1 MPGHGVLGF
10 DSVLDGDEVL
20 RDLVLA
26 RIIEPTS
33 KIDAERVLTETGVA
47 AASYRT
53 VKRRLPVIAKPAV
66 RQALSAACAAHAGL
80 GPASL
85 VLFDVST
92 LYFETDTGDG
102 FREPG
107 FSKERRLEP
116 QITLGLLTEPPGFRW
131 RWRRSRATRPRP
143 PPCCR

>member
-1 MPGHGVLGF
+1 MLGF
-10 DSVLDGDEVL
+10 DRVLDGDEVL

-33 KIDAERVLTETGVA
+33 KIDAERVLAETGVA

-92 LYFETDTGDG
+92 LYFETDAGDG

-107 FSKERRLEP
+107 FSNYAEVPVMPRSWWLWWCSCCSA
-116 QITLGLLTEPPGFRW
+116 GLAGVP
-131 RWRRSRATRPRP
+131 RAA
-143 PPCCR
+143 